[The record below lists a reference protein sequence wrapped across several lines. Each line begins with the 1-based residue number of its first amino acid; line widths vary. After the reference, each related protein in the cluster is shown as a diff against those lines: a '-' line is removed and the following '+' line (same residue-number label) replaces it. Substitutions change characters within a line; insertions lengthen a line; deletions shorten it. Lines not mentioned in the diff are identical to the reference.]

1 MIEAIW
7 LGVLGLFLAAYLV
20 LEGFDYGVAALAP
33 LIGKTRE
40 EQDEVIGI
48 VAPFWDANE
57 VWLIAAAALMFAA
70 LPGMYATL
78 LSALYPLFLL
88 LLLVLILRGVAFEF
102 RGELDGP
109 GWHRAWTT
117 TLATTSLAAAFLWGL
132 VLANLAQGLPIDQ
145 EGTYQGGLLTLVTPY
160 ALLGGLTTAS
170 LFTLHG
176 ANLIQLTTKEPLSHR
191 AHRTALW
198 IGAVATAAA
207 LALVVATYLATPLFD
222 QAGLLPGPL
231 PLAAGMSLV
240 AIRPLLTRGKSGWAF
255 VMGGLT
261 ILLGAATLL
270 WGLYPRAII
279 STVPGAT
286 RTVSEVAATGPT
298 LWLMLGVVAVLL
310 PIILTY
316 QAWSYRVLGKR
327 VGGEGAY

>member
-7 LGVLGLFLAAYLV
+7 MGVLGLFLAAYLV

-33 LIGKTRE
+33 VIGKTRE

-70 LPGMYATL
+70 LPGLYATL
-78 LSALYPLFLL
+78 LSAMYPLFLL
-88 LLLVLILRGVAFEF
+88 LLLVLIFRGVAFEF

-117 TLATTSLAAAFLWGL
+117 TLAATSLAAAFLWGM

-145 EGTYQGGLLTLVTPY
+145 DGIYHGGLGALVTPY
-160 ALLGGLTTAS
+160 DLLGGLTTAS

-176 ANLIQLTTKEPLSHR
+176 ANLVQLTTEGPIRER
-191 AHRTALW
+191 AHRMALW
-198 IGAVATAAA
+198 VGAVATAAA
-207 LALVVATYLATPLFD
+207 LALVVATYLTTPLFD

-240 AIRPLLTRGKSGWAF
+240 AIRPLLTRGKPGWAF
-255 VMGGLT
+255 AMGALT

-270 WGLYPRAII
+270 WGLYPRAVV

-286 RTVSEVAATGPT
+286 QSLSEVAATDPT
-298 LWLMLGVVAVLL
+298 LWLMLGVVALLL
-310 PIILTY
+310 PAILAY
-316 QAWSYRVLGKR
+316 QAWSYRVLRQRAAGD
-327 VGGEGAY
+327 GAY